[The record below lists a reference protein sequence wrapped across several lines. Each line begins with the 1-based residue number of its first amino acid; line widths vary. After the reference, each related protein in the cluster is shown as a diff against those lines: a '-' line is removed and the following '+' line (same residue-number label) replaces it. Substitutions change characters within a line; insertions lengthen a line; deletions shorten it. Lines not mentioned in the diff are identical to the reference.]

1 MVDGRTH
8 IRSEVEVDTLIDDGM
23 DQHGDEAIHVG
34 ADSGNADVILRNPS
48 PLEDREANQV
58 PDHEADHDEDHDE
71 ADHDEDHDEGDE
83 ADHDADHEEI
93 HEGVGADA
101 NDRKVISTS
110 LHLIRS

>member
-71 ADHDEDHDEGDE
+71 GDE

>member
-23 DQHGDEAIHVG
+23 DQHDEEAIHVG
-34 ADSGNADVILRNPS
+34 AGSGDADVILCNPS

-58 PDHEADHDEDHDE
+58 PDHEADHDE

-101 NDRKVISTS
+101 NDRRVVSTS